1 MKHDTRPIGELAL
14 SSVRQNR
21 GVLLLGAFSLA
32 CMVLMAWGMAR
43 LLEEENNKVDYH
55 FARLMADVHEH
66 ETFLRSIAVRYR
78 DALRREVDTPLAVKL
93 DARSGDA
100 QHAMY
105 QGQQFAVS
113 LPFTLA
119 FDARYSLAEMR
130 APIALAVRLA
140 DYYGTYWANA
150 EYTAPQVLL
159 FAPDNQ
165 FSIALP
171 ATDYPG
177 MDRPLAQANYL
188 PLSAGIYQRL
198 TAQQA
203 ALSQPEVLW
212 ETISPADGDR
222 LIASIGI
229 DLAGALLPSP
239 TEHLQGIL
247 TSRLDMDQIEDVQR
261 ILERSIYDSFTLI
274 APGGKVLLGQ
284 AEGKEHLPEG
294 LSLARDGINVRV
306 ATHQQ
311 AAWTGIYVIS
321 YATFLRVA
329 TWPLVALMLT
339 LLGCVL
345 STWLA
350 NRWYRS
356 RVVLPAQY
364 AHQSLVE
371 SQTFIRD
378 VIDASPTGL
387 SLVRRN
393 DRHVF
398 LKNQSAQHW
407 GGTTQLL
414 DLIENQAESAE
425 LCMRVGERYLQ
436 AFFVRS
442 RYRGD
447 DVLLCAFIDIT
458 QHHADNTALA
468 EAKKNADHASEAKTL
483 FLATMSHELRTPLYG
498 VLGNLELLGLTDLN
512 PRQRAYLQTIQSS
525 SASLSGLIRD
535 VLDVSK
541 IEAGQIALEPVPF
554 SPRELATTCLAAI
567 RAHASAKGLQLDIE
581 IDEHLPARVLGD
593 PMRVQQIISNLLN
606 NALKFT
612 EVGRISLRLSV
623 IEQQDEQATLCWQV
637 VDTGIGISRAQQAW
651 LFKPFY
657 QVPGS
662 SQRTGAGLGLSICAS
677 LSELMGGRLR
687 VVSEPGL
694 GSKFSL
700 ELTMKVIPEAAYSP
714 RLAIEQATQ
723 PIHLRILVA
732 EDNPINRVILEEQL
746 TALGAQVVSV
756 ADGAQALQR
765 WKPDAFDLVITDVN
779 MPVVNGYELAQQ
791 LRARGA
797 TLPII
802 GVTANALC
810 DEDQRCLSMG
820 MNAWIVKPLTL
831 DSLHA
836 TLLKVWP
843 NSQAAAQAAA
853 EPTMRSLTLDGISP
867 QMQALF
873 INTMNADIT
882 AAHAALADADS
893 NTLIQYLHRMSGA
906 YAAIGAE
913 EIAEECFSLEA
924 AIAEQTLTPTLADKA
939 DRLLSQLG
947 AQLPA

>member
-1 MKHDTRPIGELAL
+1 MKHDTRSIGELAL

-32 CMVLMAWGMAR
+32 CMVLMTRGMAR
-43 LLEEENNKVDYH
+43 LLEEENNKVHYH

-66 ETFLRSIAVRYR
+66 ETFLRNIAIRYR
-78 DALRREVDTPLAVKL
+78 DALRLEIETPLAIQL

-100 QHAMY
+100 QRAVY
-105 QGQQFAVS
+105 QGQQFALS

-130 APIALAVRLA
+130 APIALAVRMA

-150 EYTAPQVLL
+150 EYTAPQILL

-177 MDRPLAQANYL
+177 MDRPLTRANFL

-203 ALSQPEVLW
+203 ALRQPEVLW
-212 ETISPADGDR
+212 EKISPADGDR

-229 DLAGALLPSP
+229 DLADSLLPSA

-247 TSRLDMDQIEDVQR
+247 TSRLDMDNIEDMQR
-261 ILERSIYDSFTLI
+261 ILERSFYDSFTLI
-274 APGGKVLLGQ
+274 SPCGKVLLGK
-284 AEGKEHLPEG
+284 ADGKEQLTKG
-294 LSLARDGINVRV
+294 LSLALDGINVRV
-306 ATHQQ
+306 ATHHGK
-311 AAWTGIYVIS
+311 AWTGIYVIS

-329 TWPLVALMLT
+329 KWPLVALTLT
-339 LLGCVL
+339 LLGCAL

-356 RVVLPAQY
+356 RVVLPAQH

-425 LCMRVGERYLQ
+425 LCMKVGERYLQ

-525 SASLSGLIRD
+525 SDSLSGLIRD

-541 IEAGQIALEPVPF
+541 IEAGQIALERVPF

-567 RAHASAKGLQLDIE
+567 RANANAKGLQLDIE
-581 IDEHLPARVLGD
+581 IDEHLPARMEGD
-593 PMRVQQIISNLLN
+593 HMRVKQIITNLLN

-612 EVGRISLRLSV
+612 EVGRISLRLTV
-623 IEQQDEQATLCWQV
+623 IEQQDQQATLCWQV
-637 VDTGIGISRAQQAW
+637 VDTGIGISRAQQAR

-687 VVSEPGL
+687 VVSELGL

-700 ELTMKVIPEAAYSP
+700 ELTMKVIPEAPHSP
-714 RLAIEQATQ
+714 SMGIEQAARSF
-723 PIHLRILVA
+723 HLRILVA

-765 WKPDAFDLVITDVN
+765 WQPEAFDIVITDVN

-802 GVTANALC
+802 GVTANALR
-810 DEDQRCLSMG
+810 DEGQRCLSMG

-831 DSLHA
+831 NSLHD
-836 TLLKVWP
+836 TLLKVCP
-843 NSQAAAQAAA
+843 TGLAAAKTVA
-853 EPTMRSLTLDGISP
+853 EPALMALTLDKFSP

-873 INTMNADIT
+873 FNTMNADIT
-882 AAHAALADADS
+882 AARTALACADS

-906 YAAIGAE
+906 YAAVGAE
-913 EIAEECFSLEA
+913 EISEQCFSLEE
-924 AIAEQTLTPTLADKA
+924 AITKQTLTAALAEKA
-939 DRLLSQLG
+939 DCLLRKLG
-947 AQLPA
+947 TLIPA

>member
-21 GVLLLGAFSLA
+21 GLLLLSAFSLA
-32 CMVLMAWGMAR
+32 CTALMTWGMAR
-43 LLEEENNKVDYH
+43 LLEEENNKVNYH

-66 ETFLRSIAVRYR
+66 ETFLRNIALRYR
-78 DALRREVDTPLAVKL
+78 EALPPESDIPLAVKL
-93 DARSGDA
+93 DAQAGDA
-100 QHAMY
+100 ERAVY
-105 QGQQFAVS
+105 QGQQFVVS

-119 FDARYSLAEMR
+119 FNKRYSLADMR

-159 FAPDNQ
+159 FSPENQ

-171 ATDYPG
+171 AAGYPA
-177 MDRPLAQANYL
+177 MARPLAPENYL
-188 PLSAGIYQRL
+188 PLSDGIYQRL
-198 TAQQA
+198 VAQQA
-203 ALSQPEVLW
+203 ALSEPQVLW
-212 ETISPADGDR
+212 EKISPAGSDR

-229 DLAGALLPSP
+229 NLAGTTLPSP
-239 TEHLQGIL
+239 SESVQGIL

-274 APGGKVLLGQ
+274 SPGGKVLLGR
-284 AEGKEHLPEG
+284 ADGKEQLPEG
-294 LSLARDGINVRV
+294 LNLGRDGINVRV
-306 ATHQQ
+306 TTHQGP
-311 AAWTGIYVIS
+311 AWTGIYVIH

-329 TWPLVALMLT
+329 KWPIVALALT
-339 LLGCVL
+339 LLGFFAC
-345 STWLA
+345 TWLA

-356 RVVLPAQY
+356 RVVLPAQH

-387 SLVRRN
+387 SLIRRN

-398 LKNQSAQHW
+398 LKNQSAQQW

-414 DLIENQAESAE
+414 DLIENQPESAE
-425 LCMRVGERYLQ
+425 LCMKVGERYLQ

-581 IDEHLPARVLGD
+581 IDEHLPARLLGD
-593 PMRVQQIISNLLN
+593 PMRLQQIIANLLN

-623 IEQQDEQATLCWQV
+623 IEQQDEHATLCWQV

-700 ELTMKVIPEAAYSP
+700 ELAMKIMPEAQDSAGT
-714 RLAIEQATQ
+714 ATNPAQ

-732 EDNPINRVILEEQL
+732 EDNPINRAILQEQL
-746 TALGAQVVSV
+746 SALGARVETVC
-756 ADGAQALQR
+756 DGAQALQR
-765 WKPDAFDLVITDVN
+765 WQPDAFDLIITDVN
-779 MPVVNGYELAQQ
+779 MPVVNGYELARQ
-791 LRARGA
+791 LRERGA

-802 GVTANALC
+802 GVTANALR
-810 DEDQRCLSMG
+810 EEGQRCLSMG

-836 TLLKVWP
+836 TLLKVCP
-843 NSQAAAQAAA
+843 DCQAAPQPVTAPPDGA
-853 EPTMRSLTLDGISP
+853 LTLSGFSA

-873 INTMNADIT
+873 VSTMATDIAT
-882 AAHAALADADS
+882 ARDALASADAS
-893 NTLIQYLHRMSGA
+893 RLIQYLHRMSGA
-906 YAAIGAE
+906 YAAVGAN
-913 EIAEECFSLEA
+913 EIAEQCFSLEA
-924 AIAEQTLTPTLADKA
+924 AISDQTLTAELANRTDI
-939 DRLLSQLG
+939 LLHQLS
-947 AQLPA
+947 AQLKV